1 MVNTRLES
9 AIKGMHE
16 DTLEQL
22 TADLLSREGYDVQP
36 TSTSGP
42 DNGRDAFV
50 EKEDEEEQ
58 GIVHC
63 SVQKDDIEGKIKDDA
78 STAADH
84 EQNYDFFIFFTTED
98 RATVMRD
105 RLEKEISDEY
115 GFRTRI
121 WDFEHIRNSLMGNTE
136 NHDLARH
143 HLSVD
148 PAGVLNEVKSQLD
161 RLEEKEDLRR
171 LQSQPRISVDSW
183 EVTEFEEL
191 VPLMAPETIEKTQ
204 SQLSFSIS
212 NVGKGNAYNLRSCL
226 YAKPI
231 DDLSSPP
238 IEEIQEELSA
248 AESTSKLRRD
258 GREPERDPK
267 NHLENSES
275 ADFLSNTF
283 VYIHGRKGNAFAAD
297 TTGPPAPGTTM
308 PDGFAVGIKLMY
320 DDEFDETHE
329 KVIFAAIGGV
339 PQESLRDFFER
350 MKGILKFDEFET
362 IFPEEIH
369 FG

>member
-1 MVNTRLES
+1 
-9 AIKGMHE
+9 
-16 DTLEQL
+16 LEQL
-22 TADLLSREGYDVQP
+22 AADLLSREGYDVQP

-50 EKEDEEEQ
+50 EKADEEEQ

-63 SVQKDDIEGKIKDDA
+63 SVQKDDIEDKIKDDA
-78 STAADH
+78 GTAADH
-84 EQNYDFFIFFTTED
+84 KQDYDFFIFFTTQD

-121 WDFEHIRNSLMGNTE
+121 WDFEHIRNSLMGDTE

-148 PAGVLNEVKSQLD
+148 PAGVLDEVKSQLD
-161 RLEEKEDLRR
+161 RLENKEDLKR
-171 LQSQPRISVDSW
+171 LRNRPRLSIDSW
-183 EVTEFEEL
+183 EVTEFDEP
-191 VPLMAPETIEKTQ
+191 VPLMAPESIEKTQ
-204 SQLSFSIS
+204 TQLSFSIS
-212 NVGKGNAYNLRSCL
+212 NVGEGNAYNLQSCL

-238 IEEIQEELSA
+238 IDEVREELLSA
-248 AESTSKLRRD
+248 EATSKLRRG

-267 NHLENSES
+267 NHLESSDS
-275 ADFLSNTF
+275 ANFLSNTF
-283 VYIHGRKGNAFAAD
+283 VHMHGRKGHAFGASA
-297 TTGPPAPGTTM
+297 TGPFPPETTP
-308 PDGFAVGIKLMY
+308 PDGFAVGVKLMY
-320 DDEFDETHE
+320 DDEFEETRE

-339 PQESLRDFFER
+339 PQKSLQDFFMR
-350 MKGILKFDEFET
+350 MKGIVRFDEFDT
-362 IFPEEIH
+362 IFPEEIQ